1 MKRAEAN
8 YVPRA
13 MATDAAALKK
23 EGNGHFTKGNP
34 EAAARCYTA
43 AIDLWMENKD
53 RAVLYVNRAAARLK
67 QEPEP
72 GCSSQQLAE
81 SALRDA
87 DRGMRGSGSPP
98 RAGREAHQ

>member
-34 EAAARCYTA
+34 EAAARSLFSIHRSMA
-43 AIDLWMENKD
+43 A
-53 RAVLYVNRAAARLK
+53 V
-67 QEPEP
+67 
-72 GCSSQQLAE
+72 
-81 SALRDA
+81 
-87 DRGMRGSGSPP
+87 
-98 RAGREAHQ
+98 